1 MKRLL
6 LVDDEVRMLQ
16 LLKLYLEPHGFGCI
30 TKTNGHEAINYLVD
44 HEIDLVLLDIMMPEI
59 DGWATA
65 KLIRGFSK
73 VPIIMLTARDQ
84 SSDMVKGL
92 GIGADDYITKP
103 FEEEILLARINA
115 LLRRVSPPSKIEE
128 NGLIW
133 DEGSHELTYNDEA
146 ISLTPKEFEMIGQ
159 LIQNKKTVFSREKLI
174 ESLWGLESNTE
185 GRTVDSH
192 IRNIRD
198 KCRKVGFPIEDH
210 LKTVWGLGYKW
221 E

>member
-1 MKRLL
+1 MKSILI
-6 LVDDEVRMLQ
+6 VDDEVRMLQ
-16 LLKLYLEPHGFGCI
+16 LVKLYLEPHGFECI

-44 HEIDLVLLDIMMPEI
+44 HEVDLVLLDIMMPEI

-103 FEEEILLARINA
+103 FEEEILLARIHA

-133 DEGSHELTYNDEA
+133 DEGNHELLFNGEV
-146 ISLTPKEFEMIGQ
+146 INLTPKEFEMIG
-159 LIQNKKTVFSREKLI
+159 LLLQNKKTVFSRGKLI
-174 ESLWGLESNTE
+174 ERIWGLESNTE

-198 KCRKVGFPIEDH
+198 KCRKAGFPIEEH

>member
-6 LVDDEVRMLQ
+6 VVDDEARMLQ
-16 LLKLYLEPHGFGCI
+16 LLKLYLEPHGFECI
-30 TKTNGHEAINYLVD
+30 TKTSGHEAINYLAD
-44 HEIDLVLLDIMMPEI
+44 HEVDLVLLDIMMPEI

-65 KLIRGFSK
+65 KLIRGFSN

-103 FEEEILLARINA
+103 FEEEILLARIHA

-146 ISLTPKEFEMIGQ
+146 INLTPKEFEMIGL
-159 LIQNKKTVFSREKLI
+159 LIHNKKTVFSREKLI
-174 ESLWGLESNTE
+174 ESIWGLESNTE

-198 KCRKVGFPIEDH
+198 KCRKAGFPIEDH

>member
-1 MKRLL
+1 MKKLL

-16 LLKLYLEPHGFGCI
+16 LLKLYLEPHGFECM
-30 TKTNGHEAINYLVD
+30 TKTNGHEAINFLVD
-44 HEIDLVLLDIMMPEI
+44 HEVDLVLLDIMMPEI

-65 KLIRGFSK
+65 KLIRGFSN

-92 GIGADDYITKP
+92 GMGADDYITKP

-133 DEGSHELTYNDEA
+133 DEGSHELSYNDEA
-146 ISLTPKEFEMIGQ
+146 ISLTPKEFEMIGL

-174 ESLWGLESNTE
+174 ESIWGLESNTE

-198 KCRKVGFPIEDH
+198 KCRKAGFPIEDH

>member
-1 MKRLL
+1 MKKIL

-16 LLKLYLEPHGFGCI
+16 LLKLYLEPYGYECI
-30 TKTNGHEAINYLVD
+30 MKTNGYEAINYLED
-44 HEIDLVLLDIMMPEI
+44 HEVDLVLLDIMMPEI
-59 DGWATA
+59 NGWATA

-103 FEEEILLARINA
+103 FEEEVLLARIQA
-115 LLRRVSPPSKIEE
+115 LLRRVCPPSKIEE

-133 DEGSHELTYNDEA
+133 DEGNHELTFNDEV
-146 ISLTPKEFEMIGQ
+146 ITLTPKEFEMIG
-159 LIQNKKTVFSREKLI
+159 LLLQNKKTVFSREKLI
-174 ESLWGLESNTE
+174 ESIWGFDSNTE

-198 KCRKVGFPIEDH
+198 KCRRAGFPIEVH

>member
-1 MKRLL
+1 
-6 LVDDEVRMLQ
+6 MLQ
-16 LLKLYLEPHGFGCI
+16 LVKLYLEPHGFECI

-44 HEIDLVLLDIMMPEI
+44 HEVDLVLLDIMMPEI

-103 FEEEILLARINA
+103 FEEEILLARIHA

-133 DEGSHELTYNDEA
+133 DEGNHELLFNGEV
-146 ISLTPKEFEMIGQ
+146 INLTPKEFEMIG
-159 LIQNKKTVFSREKLI
+159 LLLQNKKTVFSRGKLI
-174 ESLWGLESNTE
+174 ERIWGLESNTE

-198 KCRKVGFPIEDH
+198 KCRKAGFPIEEH

>member
-1 MKRLL
+1 MKKLL

-16 LLKLYLEPHGFGCI
+16 LLKLYLEPHGFECM
-30 TKTNGHEAINYLVD
+30 TKTSGKEAIKYLMD
-44 HEIDLVLLDIMMPEI
+44 HKVDLVLLDIMMPEM
-59 DGWATA
+59 DGWETA
-65 KLIRGFSK
+65 KNIRSFSK

-84 SSDMVKGL
+84 SSDMIKGL

-103 FEEEILLARINA
+103 FEEEILLARIKA

-133 DEGSHELTYNDEA
+133 NEGSHELTYNGEE
-146 ISLTPKEFEMIGQ
+146 INLTPKEFEMIGL
-159 LIQNKKTVFSREKLI
+159 LIKNKKTVFSREKLI
-174 ESLWGLESNTE
+174 EIIWGLNSNTE
-185 GRTVDSH
+185 ERTVDSH

-198 KCRKVGFPIEDH
+198 KCRKAGFPIEEH

>member
-16 LLKLYLEPHGFGCI
+16 LVKLYLEPHGFECI
-30 TKTNGHEAINYLVD
+30 TKTNGHEAINYLAD
-44 HEIDLVLLDIMMPEI
+44 HEVDLVLLDIMMPEI
-59 DGWATA
+59 NGWTTA
-65 KLIRGFSK
+65 KLIRGFSN

-84 SSDMVKGL
+84 STDMVKGL

-103 FEEEILLARINA
+103 FEEEVLLARIQA
-115 LLRRVSPPSKIEE
+115 LLRRVSAPSKIEE

-133 DEGSHELTYNDEA
+133 DKGNHELTFHDEE
-146 ISLTPKEFEMIGQ
+146 INLTPKEFEMIG
-159 LIQNKKTVFSREKLI
+159 LLLQNKKTVFSREKLI
-174 ESLWGLESNTE
+174 ESVWGYDSDTE

-198 KCRKVGFPIEDH
+198 KCRKAGFPIEDH